1 MANSDSIN
9 DQPKMGPNGKPVRP
23 FVMPDSISG
32 KLNLWKYLIL
42 RRFVQISTLVLFFG
56 SAHWAWN
63 YNELP
68 IISGNLSSSML
79 FGFIP
84 LADPFAV
91 LQILATQQSLLTEVL
106 IGALIVLAFYFI
118 VGGRV
123 WCSWVCP
130 VNLIS
135 DLAGKIRKKLNI
147 QNAMQ
152 LSRKFRYIMLALTL
166 VLSAITGVAAFEWIS
181 PISIFHREIIFGLG
195 SGWAI
200 LLGIFIFDAFIL
212 KDGWC
217 GHLCPLGAFYSIVG
231 KFSFLR
237 ISFDT
242 PTCTHCVEC
251 TKVCPEPQVL
261 DLKLASSKGYISAGE
276 CTNCGRC
283 IGVCPENTLQ
293 FDLKLWMTQNNQ
305 QHLQAEEASRNS
317 NNPTE
322 TDLRRKA
329 A

>member
-1 MANSDSIN
+1 MNNTKSADK
-9 DQPKMGPNGKPVRP
+9 QPRTGPNGKPVRP
-23 FVMPDSISG
+23 FIMPTSIAG
-32 KLNLWKYLIL
+32 KLGVWKYLIL
-42 RRFVQISTLVLFFG
+42 RRVTQLSTLVLFFG

-63 YNELP
+63 FNEQP

-79 FGFIP
+79 LGFIP

-91 LQILATQQSLLTEVL
+91 LQILMTQNSLLTEVL
-106 IGALIVLAFYFI
+106 TGALIVLTFYFI

-130 VNLIS
+130 VNMIT

-147 QNAMQ
+147 QNAVQ
-152 LSRKFRYIMLALTL
+152 LSRKFRYIMLALAL
-166 VLSAITGVAAFEWIS
+166 VLSALSGVAAFEWIS

-195 SGWAI
+195 TGWAF
-200 LLGIFIFDAFIL
+200 LLGIFILDTFIL

-217 GHLCPLGAFYSIVG
+217 GYLCPLGAFYSIVG

-237 ISFDT
+237 ISFDS
-242 PTCTHCVEC
+242 PSCTHCIEC
-251 TKVCPEPQVL
+251 TNVCPEPQVL
-261 DLKLASSKGYISAGE
+261 DLKLATHKGYISAGE

-283 IGVCPENTLQ
+283 IGVCPEDSLH
-293 FDLKLWMTQNNQ
+293 FDLKWWIARNQQNNN
-305 QHLQAEEASRNS
+305 LQIPSANEAENLTKKD
-317 NNPTE
+317 PG
-322 TDLRRKA
+322 RKA